1 MRPDQRVIRTAERPE
16 VDVGD
21 EVIYRASDTQ
31 WAIGEVIEVRG
42 KGELGLS
49 CTIGEE
55 IITQRA
61 THGPHVFGWLT
72 YEEAAASK

>member
-1 MRPDQRVIRTAERPE
+1 MAERLIETVPQ

-21 EVIYRASDTQ
+21 EVVYRVTDVQ

-49 CTIGEE
+49 CNIGEE
-55 IITQRA
+55 VITQRA
-61 THGPHVFGWLT
+61 THGTHVFGWLT
-72 YEEAAASK
+72 YPEAAKTIVHGA

>member
-1 MRPDQRVIRTAERPE
+1 MPDRRVIRTAELDIR
-16 VDVGD
+16 VGD
-21 EVIYRASDTQ
+21 EVVYRASETQ
-31 WAIGEVIEVRG
+31 WAIGEVIELRG

-49 CTIGEE
+49 CVIGEE

-61 THGPHVFGWLT
+61 THGTHVFGWLT